1 MLSVSKT
8 PTTNPA
14 CTSKSRGARTL
25 SLPVLN
31 GSGAGHDRN
40 AWEPGHSKIR
50 HSRVGRWRAG
60 VLIGIH
66 VIFVIHLTQWLLT
79 GLTVSPVEPSESMY
93 TLRDGIVNA
102 GFVFFILAILSTLI
116 LGRFFCGWAC
126 HIVAV
131 QDLCAWI
138 MMRVGV
144 KPKPFRSRL
153 LLLVPVGLAIYMFA
167 WPVLARKVVAPLLAD
182 AQGRM
187 PKWFGQVGPLPGVRT
202 EFLVQDFW
210 ATFATWYV
218 AIPFI
223 FVCAVATVYFLG
235 AKAFCT
241 YGCPYGGIFGPVDL
255 VAPVRIRVTDACE
268 HCGHCTAVCTSNVRV
283 HEEVRDFGMVV
294 DPGCMKCMDC
304 VSVCPNDALYLG
316 VGTPALFAKPR
327 EGAKETAARAK
338 SLKQSRYDLTWPEE
352 LLALPLFVVLFWC
365 YRSMFNQVPMLM
377 AVAMGGLGVWATWKC
392 WRLLRD
398 ANSRVHGFQLRRAG
412 KLRPWGAALVLAT
425 LASLAMA
432 AWSGY
437 VRWHLLRAQL
447 IYQQFE
453 MPVDAVLRP
462 DFAPSAAEIAMAR
475 EGLEH
480 YRKGSPPAKD
490 GGGGVAFLWPLRA
503 DELVNV
509 AYLRLVVGEE
519 DRAEQT
525 LREIIRVGHPKDAL
539 VFQIAQIMT
548 SRAQREA
555 ARLGILGATPADLK
569 RITDASEAGVV
580 AMYKDA
586 LARHDDLFGV
596 RDQLLRRRASAGDKV
611 GALTEWSAALDRHP
625 RNIDGLLAA
634 AKFFAD
640 GGDTG
645 AAKATLDRALAQ
657 HKPKPEQVLQA
668 GQIFAAMNDR
678 KKANELAMRAAA
690 ESLKLPGPR
699 ISSAQLQIAIGESEN
714 AVAMLNEGLALARAR
729 PPQDGATGAILGAGF
744 AYFRMSKPELGM
756 SLIREAIERAGT
768 NVWELIPIG
777 SGLRDAGSQL
787 QNVEMLSESVR
798 VFEKARDAAPE
809 MVSVRNELAVA
820 YYFAGKTEDA
830 LREMKKAAEMTPANP
845 HMADQASRMLEDAGQ
860 HNDASRWREIAKQR
874 AIAATPKP

>member
-1 MLSVSKT
+1 M
-8 PTTNPA
+8 PTAPSHKPS
-14 CTSKSRGARTL
+14 CSPKPKGSRTL
-25 SLPVLN
+25 SLPVLPS
-31 GSGAGHDRN
+31 SGAHRGDRN
-40 AWEPGHSKIR
+40 AWEPGHSKIK
-50 HSRVGRWRAG
+50 HSRVGKWRAG

-66 VIFVIHLTQWLLT
+66 VIMAIHIAQWLLT

-102 GFVFFILAILSTLI
+102 GFVFFLLAILSTLI
-116 LGRFFCGWAC
+116 FGRFFCGWGC

-144 KPKPFRSRL
+144 KPKPFRARL
-153 LLLVPVGLAIYMFA
+153 LMLVPVGLAIYMFA

-182 AQGRM
+182 EQGRM

-210 ATFATWYV
+210 ATFAAWYV

-223 FVCAVATVYFLG
+223 FVCGVATVYFLG

-255 VAPVRIRVTDACE
+255 LAPGRIRVTDSCE

-316 VGTPALFAKPR
+316 VGMPALFAKPR
-327 EGAKETAARAK
+327 EGAKETAAKAK
-338 SLKQSRYDLTWPEE
+338 ALKQSRFDLTWPEE
-352 LLALPLFVVLFWC
+352 IFVGLLFLVLFWC
-365 YRSMFNQVPMLM
+365 YRAMFNQVPMLM
-377 AVAMGGLGVWATWKC
+377 AVAMAGIGAWAAWRT

-398 ANSRVHGFQLRRAG
+398 PNSRVHGFQLRRLG
-412 KLRPWGAALVLAT
+412 KLRPWGAVFALAT
-425 LASLAMA
+425 VLSLAIA
-432 AWSGY
+432 GWSGY

-453 MPVDAVLRP
+453 TPVDVVLRP
-462 DFAPSAAEIAMAR
+462 DFSPSTADVALAR
-475 EGLEH
+475 AGLEH

-490 GGGGVAFLWPLRA
+490 GSGGVAVLWPLRA

-509 AYLRLVVGEE
+509 AYLHLVLGEE
-519 DRAEQT
+519 DQAETT

-539 VFQIAQIMT
+539 VFQLAQIMT
-548 SRAQREA
+548 ARAQREA
-555 ARLGILGATPADLK
+555 QRLAILGANEADTK
-569 RITDASEAGVV
+569 RIMDASEAGVV

-611 GALTEWSAALDRHP
+611 GALVEWSAALDRHP
-625 RNIDGLLAA
+625 HNVDGLLAA

-640 GGDTG
+640 GGDVS
-645 AAKATLDRALAQ
+645 AAKAALERALAQ
-657 HKPKPEQVLQA
+657 HKPKPEQVLFA
-668 GQIFAAMNDR
+668 GQIAAGTGER
-678 KKANELAMRAAA
+678 KKASELASRAAK
-690 ESLKLPGPR
+690 EGLKLPGPR
-699 ISSAQLQIAIGESEN
+699 ISSAQLLIAVGESEN
-714 AVAMLNEGLALARAR
+714 AVSMLEEGLTLARAK
-729 PPQDGATGAILGAGF
+729 PPQDGSTGAILGAGF
-744 AYFRMSKPELGM
+744 AYFRMNKPERGM
-756 SLIREAIERAGT
+756 PLIREAIERAGT

-787 QNVEMLSESVR
+787 QNAEMLSESVR
-798 VFEKARDAAPE
+798 VFERARDAAPE

-820 YYFAGKTEDA
+820 YYFAGKTEQA
-830 LREMKKAAEMTPANP
+830 VQEIKKAAEMAPTNP
-845 HMADQASRMLEDAGQ
+845 HLPEQASRMLEDSGQ
-860 HNDASRWREIAKQR
+860 HNEASRWRAMARER
-874 AIAATPKP
+874 AAAAAPKKP